1 MNKAP
6 ITTPIRTSVSLR
18 GLCGESV
25 LLTTESTEEHR
36 GRAMRLRAFLFLILA
51 ALNASAAEPVRKLV
65 CVGRVEPVDGE
76 IEVCAQIA
84 GTLSAVH
91 VKEGQWVKAGTLLA
105 EVDAPREQAALD
117 LALAKLARVKA
128 GSGKEE
134 IAAAQAARDA
144 IAEELLFAD
153 LEHDRALTLRQQDVR
168 ALSDDIVDQRKQQ
181 AAILRKRVLSAAMQH
196 EALRRGPLP
205 EDIAV
210 AEAEAAAARA
220 VYELRLVK
228 AAADGRI
235 LLLHRHSG
243 DAVSLQ
249 FATPI
254 LRMADTERLWVR
266 VEISEQEA
274 TRAKE
279 GMEGMEGMFTLHG
292 AEKPNGRLR
301 LITLLPSFAPRRL
314 FEPDSTARMDTRTLN
329 ALCEIICDAAPVYAG
344 QRVTAMFEVKE

>member
-1 MNKAP
+1 
-6 ITTPIRTSVSLR
+6 
-18 GLCGESV
+18 
-25 LLTTESTEEHR
+25 
-36 GRAMRLRAFLFLILA
+36 
-51 ALNASAAEPVRKLV
+51 
-65 CVGRVEPVDGE
+65 VEPVDGE

-84 GTLSAVH
+84 GTLSAVY

-105 EVDAPREQAALD
+105 EVDAPREKAALD
-117 LALAKLARVKA
+117 LALAKLGRVKA

-134 IAAAQAARDA
+134 IAAAQAASDA

-153 LEHDRALTLRQQDVR
+153 LEHDRTLTLRQQDVR

-181 AAILRKRVLSAAMQH
+181 AAILRKRLLSAAMQH

-266 VEISEQEA
+266 IEISEQEA

-279 GMEGMEGMFTLHG
+279 GMEGMFTLHG
-292 AEKPNGRLR
+292 AEKPSGMLR

-344 QRVTAMFEVKE
+344 QRVMVMFEVKE